1 MGDYS
6 VPEKAVAAITQP
18 TQVLTGGASE
28 EWMALGN
35 QAVVDLLAEGS
46 HRVLPGQQH
55 NVDAAVLAPALKEF
69 FA

>member
-1 MGDYS
+1 M
-6 VPEKAVAAITQP
+6 T
-18 TQVLTGGASE
+18 
-28 EWMALGN
+28 LGN

-69 FA
+69 FG